1 MFPQPTL
8 PLTLPSSCHLSLTL
22 DQKTSRKWLKKRNHA
37 EPRTLIRS
45 LYWQKTGTQSPRQ
58 AAFNLFSFDLHRLL
72 IFPGKKKKSLPCPSQ
87 LFSLILVLQSRLYW
101 IPRGHCGCCSLT
113 HVLSFRA
120 VQTLTLSGQQAVH
133 ISGVRHSWRK
143 RVRDGSGVRH
153 SDASVSET
161 EVVCVTPDASRSEHE
176 LHASVLSFPRWLR
189 DHLPHKLQVKDGG
202 TCQLG
207 PRGSTWGRAFF
218 KPT

>member
-72 IFPGKKKKSLPCPSQ
+72 IFPGKKKSLPCPSQ

-113 HVLSFRA
+113 HVLSFPA

-153 SDASVSET
+153 SWRKQVRAWASCLSPLLLSTVT
-161 EVVCVTPDASRSEHE
+161 ERPPSPQATSKRWWNLSAWPAREHVRQSFLQTDLEE
-176 LHASVLSFPRWLR
+176 LSIRN
-189 DHLPHKLQVKDGG
+189 KLLL
-202 TCQLG
+202 C
-207 PRGSTWGRAFF
+207 
-218 KPT
+218 